1 MGHKAASIWKY
12 VNTAN
17 GWRYCKPVMKANH
30 KIDPRRVLVRG
41 KVEEYPSGQYYLHIS
56 GKWLPVGED
65 PVEALKAQQ
74 KETARLLA
82 IANGFELPEAIKQE
96 SEAIASAIADFMDE
110 YKIGKSVKK
119 TTPQMQQ
126 TLNEFLAVSE
136 QRKKRLLAD
145 LEKRDLMNYWQW
157 VLDKSPTMSR
167 RTAYN
172 KTMRV
177 HTFLK
182 ANGIVFVGK
191 RGDPGKWQVPA
202 FVEELPEVYD
212 LDQLQHFLFVCD
224 PIQRVKYETFL
235 KTGLREMELV
245 YLEKAD
251 ISFDDRTLK
260 VRVKPWY
267 DFQTKT
273 YCEREITIPANLV
286 DPLRAVV
293 DSAPGNLVFP
303 TKSGRPNRKLLR
315 ECKRIAMRGSLNC
328 GCCDGKGEMRDQ
340 NCREHAVCEQ
350 WYLHKFRA
358 SFATTLLQN
367 GIDIRNVQ
375 QQLGHRDIAS
385 TMRYLAPSKNKDLKG
400 KIDAVWAVL
409 PLEKKPVIAQ

>member
-1 MGHKAASIWKY
+1 
-12 VNTAN
+12 
-17 GWRYCKPVMKANH
+17 
-30 KIDPRRVLVRG
+30 L
-41 KVEEYPSGQYYLHIS
+41 EYPSGEYYLNIA
-56 GKWLPVGED
+56 GRWLAVGED

-74 KETARLLA
+74 REAARLLA
-82 IANGFELPEAIKQE
+82 IANGFELPEAIKQK
-96 SEAIASAIADFMDE
+96 SETIASAVADFMDE
-110 YKIGKSVKK
+110 YRIGKSVKK

-126 TLNEFLAVSE
+126 TLNEFLAVCE
-136 QRKKRLLAD
+136 QRKKSLLAD

-157 VLDKSPTMSR
+157 ALDNSPSQSR

-182 ANGIVFVGK
+182 SNALIFVGK

-212 LDQLQHFLFVCD
+212 LDQLQHFLFACD

-245 YLEKAD
+245 YLEKTD
-251 ISFDDRTLK
+251 ISFDDRTL
-260 VRVKPWY
+260 RVSIKPWY

-273 YCEREITIPANLV
+273 YCEREITIPADLI

-293 DSAPGNLVFP
+293 ESAPGNLVFP
-303 TKSGRPNRKLLR
+303 TRSGRPNGKLLR
-315 ECKRIAMRGSLNC
+315 ECKRIAMRAGLNC
-328 GCCDGKGEMRDQ
+328 GCCDGKGERRNQ
-340 NCREHAVCEQ
+340 NCREHAICEQ

-358 SFATTLLQN
+358 TFATTLLQN
-367 GIDIRNVQ
+367 GIDIRSVQ

-385 TMRYLAPSKNKDLKG
+385 TMRYLAPSKNKDLKV
-400 KIDAVWAVL
+400 KIDAVWAVV
-409 PLEKKPVIAQ
+409 PLEKVAAVSQ